1 MLLSWLWLL
10 MMKVW
15 VVDKASSSEAIPFCI
30 EQSEPLHLKHF
41 PPFPSFNSPLETSTP
56 WLGWMTRTSTWGD
69 SLGSSFATLRSCPSS
84 NKNFTSSLEGISK
97 LETDN
102 PDSICTTWQL
112 PRNITP
118 GPSLLHPVLSQGWS
132 PGPWSSLKSCPWT
145 TLTQLCQK
153 QARPDHP
160 YSGCFSPLPTLDHL
174 IILDSRIASDL
185 TPSALQASPLTDVSV
200 FPAHQLHLHLSLLH
214 LHHPHLHIILKQVF
228 LPPHSH
234 DFPLCQ
240 ILPTAPN
247 IILMEVANMKNLKL
261 QAREL
266 MNLAVSVWNWKWWK
280 YWAK

>member
-1 MLLSWLWLL
+1 MLSSWLWLL

-15 VVDKASSSEAIPFCI
+15 VVDKASSGEAIPFCI

-69 SLGSSFATLRSCPSS
+69 SLGSSFATLGTIFRAA
-84 NKNFTSSLEGISK
+84 
-97 LETDN
+97 
-102 PDSICTTWQL
+102 
-112 PRNITP
+112 
-118 GPSLLHPVLSQGWS
+118 LS
-132 PGPWSSLKSCPWT
+132 GPWSSLKSCPWT